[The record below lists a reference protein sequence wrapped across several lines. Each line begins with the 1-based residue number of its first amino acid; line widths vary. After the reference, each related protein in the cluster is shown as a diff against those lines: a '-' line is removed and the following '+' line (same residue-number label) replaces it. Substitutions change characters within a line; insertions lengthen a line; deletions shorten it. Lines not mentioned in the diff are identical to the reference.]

1 MCMLLS
7 FFGFLHAAWRLFVRM
22 RQSCI
27 VSREKYPKTGSYI
40 ILIYHIFCR
49 LHIFFYKGAAGL
61 FRLLLSACHGV
72 GLTITETAG
81 KAGDLFLFS
90 ERYGMNIDPAMG
102 ESSFYNYFTEF
113 L

>member
-1 MCMLLS
+1 
-7 FFGFLHAAWRLFVRM
+7 
-22 RQSCI
+22 
-27 VSREKYPKTGSYI
+27 
-40 ILIYHIFCR
+40 
-49 LHIFFYKGAAGL
+49 
-61 FRLLLSACHGV
+61 V